1 MNIPQDSYSINRKY
15 EEENSMSSKTITADK
30 MLRGLVKSTLAMFN
44 YKVLVIILLIAL
56 VLTACGGSN
65 TTPTA
70 TVGASTSETIAT
82 EAPTVGGGDTTLRI
96 GWLGAP
102 DTLNPAYAFL
112 TESWTI
118 FHLIYSTLTTQATDG
133 SYVGLLAKD
142 WSVSDDGLTWTYHLQ
157 EGFKWHNGEP
167 FTADQLAWAINA
179 IMQDPEGWATVAN
192 YAAGFSE
199 VTAPDANTLVI
210 VTEYPIGNMD
220 YRTSFLYA
228 LYPPD
233 FENFT
238 TAEELQNYPNDHAI
252 GTGPFILNTFNKDSG
267 VVLLDTN
274 KDYVYG
280 APLIGGII
288 FQTFDNGDAMV
299 QALKVGDIDA
309 LTSVPAS
316 AYETVQGYQ
325 NVKSMAIENNYF
337 YELIINSVDPNND
350 PAPTG
355 NPALADPAVR
365 LAIAYSINKQDIVE
379 IVMQGLATPGD
390 SIIAP
395 AMGGGFWHDPNIK
408 DIPFDTALANST
420 LDDAGYMLGSD
431 GVRSKGDLRL
441 EFRLQFPSTSPVYA
455 RIADM
460 MVDWFKQA
468 GMKVTPQSMDE
479 DSLIA
484 ATTPTG
490 DYDLV
495 IWAWEPDPDPDFI
508 LSVLTTDQFVDG
520 GWSDS
525 GYHNP
530 EYDQLYLDQQQLV
543 DTTERQQVIW
553 QMQEMVFNDQPYI
566 VLFYEDLLQAYRTD
580 RFTGFIESPLG
591 IEDTESL
598 LNVVPVK

>member
-1 MNIPQDSYSINRKY
+1 MIKSSSTQYSQNTRKIIPGSHG
-15 EEENSMSSKTITADK
+15 SM
-30 MLRGLVKSTLAMFN
+30 L
-44 YKVLVIILLIAL
+44 KVTSVVLLISLLLA
-56 VLTACGGSN
+56 ACGGG
-65 TTPTA
+65 TA
-70 TVGASTSETIAT
+70 TQPIGGETATQPPGGESEIQPTTVAT
-82 EAPTVGGGDTTLRI
+82 EVPMSEGEPSTLRF

-112 TESWTI
+112 SESWTI

-142 WSVSDDGLTWTYHLQ
+142 WSVSEDGLTWTYHLQ
-157 EGFKWHNGEP
+157 VGFKWHNGEP

-179 IMQDPEGWATVAN
+179 IMKDPEGWATVSN

-199 VTAPDANTLVI
+199 VTAPDANTLI
-210 VTEYPIGNMD
+210 IKTEYLIGNMD

-228 LYPPD
+228 FYPPD

-238 TAEELQNYPNDHAI
+238 TAEELQNYPNDQPI
-252 GTGPFILNTFNKDSG
+252 GTGPFKLNSFNKDSG
-267 VVLLDTN
+267 VVILDSN

-280 APLIGGII
+280 APKFDGII

-316 AYETVQGYQ
+316 AYETVKGFE
-325 NVKSMAIENNYF
+325 NVKATSADQSYF

-350 PAPTG
+350 PKPTG
-355 NPALADPAVR
+355 NPALADSAVR
-365 LAIAYSINKQDIVE
+365 LAMAYSINKQDLVD
-379 IVMQGLATPGD
+379 IVMQGLASPGD

-408 DIPFDTALANST
+408 DVPFNIEEANRV
-420 LDDAGYMLGSD
+420 LDEAGYTLGSD
-431 GVRSKGDLRL
+431 GVRSKGDWRL

-455 RIADM
+455 RISDM
-460 MVDWFKQA
+460 MVGWFQQA
-468 GMKVTPQSMDE
+468 GIKVNPQSMDE

-484 ATTPTG
+484 ITTPTG

-508 LSVLTTDQFVDG
+508 LSVLTTDQFVEG

-530 EYDQLYLDQQQLV
+530 EYDQAYLDQQKQV
-543 DTTERQQVIW
+543 NKTERQQTIYK
-553 QMQEMVFNDQPYI
+553 MQEMVFNDMPYI

-580 RFTGFIESPLG
+580 KFTGFIESQLG
-591 IEDTESL
+591 IEATESL
-598 LNVVPVK
+598 MNVEPVK

>member
-1 MNIPQDSYSINRKY
+1 MVKEHEIKGINSRF
-15 EEENSMSSKTITADK
+15 S
-30 MLRGLVKSTLAMFN
+30 LFGLKFFVI
-44 YKVLVIILLIAL
+44 VILVAL
-56 VLTACGGSN
+56 VMTACGGS
-65 TTPTA
+65 TPTPAA
-70 TVGASTSETIAT
+70 TAGTSPTEITPT
-82 EAPTVGGGDTTLRI
+82 EAASATSGEAATTTLRF

-112 TESWTI
+112 SESWTI
-118 FHLIYSTLTTQATDG
+118 FHLIYSTLTEQATDG
-133 SYVGLLAKD
+133 SYVGMLAKD
-142 WSVSDDGLTWTYHLQ
+142 WGVSEDGLTWTYHLK

-179 IMQDPEGWATVAN
+179 IMKDPEGWATVAN

-228 LYPPD
+228 FYPPD

-238 TAEELQNYPNDHAI
+238 TAEELQNYPNDQPI

-267 VVLLDTN
+267 VVLLDAN
-274 KDYVYG
+274 KDYAFG
-280 APLIGGII
+280 APMIDGII
-288 FQTFDNGDAMV
+288 FQTFDNGDALV
-299 QALKVGDIDA
+299 QALKVGDVDA

-316 AYETVQGYQ
+316 AYETVTKFQ
-325 NVKSMAIENNYF
+325 NVNALAIENSYF
-337 YELIINSVDPNND
+337 YELIINTVDPNND
-350 PAPTG
+350 PTPTG

-365 LAIAYSINKQDIVE
+365 LAMAYSINKQDLVE

-395 AMGGGFWHDPNIK
+395 AMGGGFWHDPNMK
-408 DIPFDTALANST
+408 DIPFDTAMANKT
-420 LDDAGYMLGSD
+420 LDEAGYVLGSD

-441 EFRLQFPSTSPVYA
+441 EFRLQFPSTTPVYA
-455 RIADM
+455 RISDL

-468 GMKVTPQSMDE
+468 GIKVIPQSMDE

-508 LSVLTTDQFVDG
+508 LSVLTTDQFVEG

-543 DTTERQQVIW
+543 DKTARQQAIW
-553 QMQEMVFNDQPYI
+553 KMQELVFKDMPYI

-591 IEDTESL
+591 IEATESL
-598 LNVVPVK
+598 LNVAPVK

>member
-1 MNIPQDSYSINRKY
+1 MC
-15 EEENSMSSKTITADK
+15 EEHETTGNKSKFSVF
-30 MLRGLVKSTLAMFN
+30 GLKVFVIMILVTLVMA
-44 YKVLVIILLIAL
+44 
-56 VLTACGGSN
+56 ACNGGS
-65 TTPTA
+65 TPPTA
-70 TVGASTSETIAT
+70 TVGTSATEITAT
-82 EAPTVGGGDTTLRI
+82 EAPTGGGAEATVRF

-118 FHLIYSTLTTQATDG
+118 FHLIYSTLTTQAIDG

-142 WSVSDDGLTWTYHLQ
+142 WAVSEDGLTWTYHLK

-179 IMQDPEGWATVAN
+179 IMKDPEGWATVAN

-199 VTAPDANTLVI
+199 VTAPDVNTLVI

-228 LYPPD
+228 FYPPD

-252 GTGPFILNTFNKDSG
+252 GTGAFILNTFNKDSG
-267 VVLLDTN
+267 VVLLDAN

-280 APLIGGII
+280 APKIAGII

-299 QALKVGDIDA
+299 QALKVGDVDA

-316 AYETVQGYQ
+316 AYATVQGYQ
-325 NVKSMAIENNYF
+325 NVKALATENNYF

-355 NPALADPAVR
+355 NPALAEAAVR
-365 LAIAYSINKQDIVE
+365 LAIAYSINKQDLVD
-379 IVMQGLATPGD
+379 IVMQGLAAPGD

-408 DIPFDTALANST
+408 DIPFDTAMANKT
-420 LDDAGYMLGSD
+420 LDEAGYTLGSD
-431 GVRSKGDLRL
+431 GVRSNGDLRL

-455 RIADM
+455 RIGDM

-495 IWAWEPDPDPDFI
+495 LWAWEPDPDPDFI
-508 LSVLTTDQFVDG
+508 LSVMTTDQFVEG

-530 EYDQLYLDQQQLV
+530 AYDQLYLEQQQLV
-543 DTTERQQVIW
+543 DKTARQQAIW
-553 QMQEMVFNDQPYI
+553 KMQEMVFNDMPYI
-566 VLFYEDLLQAYRTD
+566 VLFYEELLQAYRTD

-591 IEDTESL
+591 IEVTESL
-598 LNVVPVK
+598 LNVAPVK